1 MSDTTLRHLET
12 LRAIPRHPRK
22 VTAGD
27 VHAHLLG
34 AGFEIDK
41 RSVERDL
48 HKLSARYPIV
58 CDEGGRPAGWC
69 WQAGAADL
77 IAPGLTTG
85 EALELELLA
94 RYLKPLLPSGA
105 WASLQPRLS
114 SAKATLKTLADAP
127 LARWR
132 KRVAVIED
140 GPPLQVPEVAPDTLA
155 AVHEGLLHCRVVAVD
170 YRAAEAEKARRFDLH
185 PVALVYM
192 GQVGYLVAMVW
203 QYDDLRL
210 LALHRMS
217 KPELLDVPARQPA
230 DFDLAA
236 YLREQSPL
244 DFPGTGE
251 LHLQLRVHGW
261 LARHLEERRLSK
273 DQRIA
278 PEGEGSDTW
287 LVQATVRE
295 SERLVWWLRSHG
307 TALEVLAPAS
317 LRQRLA
323 EEFSALSA
331 RYSEDNA

>member
-1 MSDTTLRHLET
+1 MSDTTLRYLET
-12 LRAIPRHPRK
+12 LRLIPRHPRK
-22 VTAGD
+22 VTAAE
-27 VHAHLLG
+27 VHGQLLG
-34 AGFEIDK
+34 AGFDIDK

-48 HKLSARYPIV
+48 HKLSARFPIS
-58 CDEGGRPAGWC
+58 CDEGARPTGWF
-69 WQAGAADL
+69 WRDGAADL
-77 IAPGLTTG
+77 IAPGLTTT

-94 RYLKPLLPSGA
+94 RYLKPLLPGGT

-114 SAKATLKTLADAP
+114 AAKATLKTLADAP

-132 KRVAVIED
+132 KRVAVLED

-155 AVHEGLLHCRVVAVD
+155 AVHEGLLQCRVVAVD

-192 GQVGYLVAMVW
+192 GQVGYLVAMEW

-217 KPELLDVPARQPA
+217 KPELLDAPARQPA

-236 YLREQSPL
+236 YLREHAPF
-244 DFPGTGE
+244 DFAGTGE
-251 LHLQLRVHGW
+251 LNLQLRVDGW
-261 LARHLEERRLSK
+261 LARHLTERRLSK
-273 DQRIA
+273 DQRIEPA
-278 PEGEGSDTW
+278 EAESDTW

-307 TALEVLAPAS
+307 TALEVLAPRA
-317 LRQRLA
+317 LRQRLG
-323 EEFSALSA
+323 EEFAAQA
-331 RYSEDNA
+331 RRYAQSP